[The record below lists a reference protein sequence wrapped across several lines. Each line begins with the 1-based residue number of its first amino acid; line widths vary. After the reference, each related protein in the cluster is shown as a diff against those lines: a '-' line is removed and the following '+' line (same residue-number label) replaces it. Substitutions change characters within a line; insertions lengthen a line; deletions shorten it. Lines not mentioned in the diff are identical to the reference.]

1 MGISFRKRI
10 KIGEGTYLN
19 VSKKGVSVSKKVGNV
34 TVNSRG
40 KATVNLGHGLT
51 YRKSIKKKKK

>member
-34 TVNSRG
+34 TVNSRDT
-40 KATVNLGHGLT
+40 ATVNLGHGLT

>member
-19 VSKKGVSVSKKVGNV
+19 VSKKVGNV

-40 KATVNLGHGLT
+40 TATVNLGHGLN

>member
-40 KATVNLGHGLT
+40 TATVNLGHGIDLQ
-51 YRKSIKKKKK
+51 KVN